1 VLNCRTT
8 TLYRNFAR
16 LNDPADFDR
25 LRSLSAYRDQ
35 VHRLQAD
42 AEACAV
48 RLMIRNGKPLMALAG
63 DDLLAYADL
72 VRASGR
78 TRREHLIWELVAE
91 LGPLADEPPTLRAA
105 WTARGNSRQHSTAAL
120 VDRYGI
126 PVGPVRDLLVDY
138 LGELRP
144 ALDYSSLEGRAYILA
159 RLFWRTVLEVSPAQA
174 TLRLDR
180 DTVTAGGNGS
190 GGHLGRAA
198 PHRRLQR
205 AVHHPVLL
213 PGPCSSGRWK
223 IRAGGPCGRRA
234 DLAALVWGAAVEL
247 GPQQYCERIQAPP
260 VIGRLGAEG

>member
-1 VLNCRTT
+1 MLSCRTT
-8 TLYRNFAR
+8 SLYRNFAR

-48 RLMIRNGKPLMALAG
+48 RLMIRTGKPLMALAG

-78 TRREHLIWELVAE
+78 MRREHLIWELLAE

-126 PVGPVRDLLVDY
+126 PAGPVRDLLVDY

-159 RLFWRTVLEVSPAQA
+159 RVFWRTVLEVSRAQA

-180 DTVTAGGNGS
+180 DTVTAGGNGWRSPRAGCPAPTSTACCSPS
-190 GGHLGRAA
+190 GPFTGT
-198 PHRRLQR
+198 
-205 AVHHPVLL
+205 
-213 PGPCSSGRWK
+213 CSSGRWK
-223 IRAGGPCGRRA
+223 IRAGGPCGPRA
-234 DLAALVWGAAVEL
+234 DLAALVWGAAAEL
-247 GPQQYCERIQAPP
+247 GPQQYCERIQTPP
-260 VIGRLGAEG
+260 VIGRLGAKG